1 MLAKDMKQGKFPYA
15 AGGSTLVPIL
25 WKTVW
30 YYLLKLMRHI
40 TCELAIA
47 LLGIHQNRNA
57 CPQAKQQERRMIDHS
72 YLIHNAP
79 KWIIQMSTSNA
90 VDQHGYMTGVY
101 ADNSRLYST
110 GKWISYSHMQQHS
123 KMSQTTLS
131 KESKHMNAYSVIPFI
146 LAQKKQ
152 AKPK

>member
-15 AGGSTLVPIL
+15 AGGSTLVPVL
-25 WKTVW
+25 WQTVW

-72 YLIHNAP
+72 YLIHNSP

-110 GKWISYSHMQQHS
+110 GK
-123 KMSQTTLS
+123 
-131 KESKHMNAYSVIPFI
+131 
-146 LAQKKQ
+146 
-152 AKPK
+152 